1 MCRLTYQL
9 RVRLGACG
17 GLGLSCSAH
26 TAEDELFKWRTR
38 THWLCMFAEAHNR
51 LANGGGKRLVN
62 GSGQSRT
69 RQLLVSHVDERA
81 AL

>member
-1 MCRLTYQL
+1 MTYQL

-38 THWLCMFAEAHNR
+38 THWLCM
-51 LANGGGKRLVN
+51 
-62 GSGQSRT
+62 
-69 RQLLVSHVDERA
+69 LLKHIIDWPTAVGRGW
-81 AL
+81 